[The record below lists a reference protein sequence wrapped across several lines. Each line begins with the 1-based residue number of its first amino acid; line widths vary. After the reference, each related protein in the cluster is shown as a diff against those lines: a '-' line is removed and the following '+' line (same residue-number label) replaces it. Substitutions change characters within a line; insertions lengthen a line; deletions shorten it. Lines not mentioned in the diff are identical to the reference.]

1 MKVNIEI
8 LTEKEIK
15 KRDKECKKLHEMY
28 LNKEITFT
36 EYSSISNKYFTE
48 INLLKELRYIYGE

>member
-15 KRDKECKKLHEMY
+15 KRDKECEKLHEMY